1 MGGARR
7 RLQEVIVDEGGGEES
22 GGVAAEYDLAIAR
35 LKLPKFKIVYRL
47 SNVLHQS
54 ERKVYSVFTM
64 IGDIGGFNGAI
75 IILPSF
81 ILAQY
86 SGRMFSSSIQEEI
99 QVSKKSKKKGPP
111 FS

>member
-99 QVSKKSKKKGPP
+99 PVSKKSKKKGPP